1 MIHDAN
7 VGQTT
12 HVALGD
18 KNDVRFVV
26 TDLNVDACLDLDI
39 REVVSD
45 RDAINVEIGNILTLG
60 PEIGVGNKE
69 GHPACFAGWP
79 LSKPFGSLN
88 GGYLGAESSHGP
100 SAIHVAFGDRLS
112 AGVDPAV
119 VRRFLS
125 WSLQPPGLVRC
136 FAASRCES
144 GRPVRSAGR
153 EQRQRLWCLTRTRH
167 AGRRSLVPITGSQV
181 FASWAAFVCK
191 GGGAIYAVPGRV
203 AVIRASRAWPPFGA
217 QPAAQCRTAT
227 PSQWWARAGIPTAR
241 VLRLNLAEQAMAQPG
256 MTAATDPKT
265 ELNHF
270 CQRYCQRPV
279 TKADI
284 SYTTN
289 KFGNQ
294 YQSIVKLDCIQG
306 QEYAGHLCLNQ
317 KEAEK
322 SAAEQAVMAFRP
334 QMASLPPP
342 ASKDP
347 KKKKERPRLTPAE
360 LAAKKAKQAEER
372 DISPEYAQ
380 VDGAEIAYLARPDE
394 GENPAVTPK
403 TKLNALVMKI
413 AKRYLQKGETI
424 YETKTYAGG
433 GHQATVQL
441 KALPGEWGNRV
452 WAGHVSST
460 KQKAEQS
467 AAEIALKQISEDSE
481 MVAEAAKPKGVGK
494 GKGKGKGK
502 GFGLL
507 WGWDWNMMWGGG
519 SGPNLPREKVSETPM
534 TGEVV
539 GRLVTQRLCSMGRFQ
554 VHGVVRDRQK
564 ASTWAR
570 GSGCSK
576 SSGFSDLDQTHASWT
591 WHLDNAII
599 WHPLRNMPP
608 KTWRT

>member
-1 MIHDAN
+1 
-7 VGQTT
+7 
-12 HVALGD
+12 
-18 KNDVRFVV
+18 
-26 TDLNVDACLDLDI
+26 
-39 REVVSD
+39 
-45 RDAINVEIGNILTLG
+45 
-60 PEIGVGNKE
+60 
-69 GHPACFAGWP
+69 
-79 LSKPFGSLN
+79 
-88 GGYLGAESSHGP
+88 
-100 SAIHVAFGDRLS
+100 
-112 AGVDPAV
+112 
-119 VRRFLS
+119 
-125 WSLQPPGLVRC
+125 
-136 FAASRCES
+136 
-144 GRPVRSAGR
+144 
-153 EQRQRLWCLTRTRH
+153 
-167 AGRRSLVPITGSQV
+167 
-181 FASWAAFVCK
+181 
-191 GGGAIYAVPGRV
+191 
-203 AVIRASRAWPPFGA
+203 
-217 QPAAQCRTAT
+217 
-227 PSQWWARAGIPTAR
+227 
-241 VLRLNLAEQAMAQPG
+241 

-360 LAAKKAKQAEER
+360 LAAKKAKQAE
-372 DISPEYAQ
+372 
-380 VDGAEIAYLARPDE
+380 E

-539 GRLVTQRLCSMGRFQ
+539 EWKENFGWVKPAGEVDHPSAKQREGKLYVSKKDVTSGNMAVGCKVSFMVYKDPQGLGAEEVQ
-554 VHGVVRDRQK
+554 V
-564 ASTWAR
+564 
-570 GSGCSK
+570 
-576 SSGFSDLDQTHASWT
+576 L
-591 WHLDNAII
+591 
-599 WHPLRNMPP
+599 
-608 KTWRT
+608 